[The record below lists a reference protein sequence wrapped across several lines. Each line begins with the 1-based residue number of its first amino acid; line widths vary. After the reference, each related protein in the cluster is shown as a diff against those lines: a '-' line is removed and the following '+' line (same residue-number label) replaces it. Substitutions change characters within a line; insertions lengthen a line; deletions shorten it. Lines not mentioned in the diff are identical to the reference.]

1 MAEYFFADVE
11 DGYSVPS
18 EITKAQRAS
27 WETIARGT
35 RHWSSEQRLDIARQ
49 ARAARRQRQE
59 LLFNRSYPDSLLSST
74 ALEATRTIA
83 AEAAKITRSW
93 ASTQIAE
100 LGPSAYIELVSIV
113 VTITAIDAFAE
124 ALGRP
129 HEPLPPP
136 SSHIL
141 EPTDNTEVT
150 DIGAYVPMQDSWQGP
165 NVSRALSLVGSANAL
180 FMSNVAVMYT
190 GKDQDFGE
198 MVWDSPLSRPQVELL
213 AARVSSINECFY

>member
-1 MAEYFFADVE
+1 MVQYFAYVE
-11 DGYSVPS
+11 DGYPVPS
-18 EITKAQRAS
+18 EITQTHRAS
-27 WETIARGT
+27 WKAIAEGT
-35 RHWSSEQRLDIARQ
+35 HHWSSEQRLDIARQ
-49 ARAARRQRQE
+49 ARAARQQRQE
-59 LLFNRSYPDSLLSST
+59 LPFNRHYPVSTLSG
-74 ALEATRTIA
+74 AAREATRTIA
-83 AEAAKITRSW
+83 ADAAKITRSW
-93 ASTQIAE
+93 TSMQTAE

-136 SSHIL
+136 SSHIQ
-141 EPTDNTEVT
+141 ESTDNTEVT
-150 DIGAYVPMQDSWQGP
+150 DIGAYVPMQDPWQGP

>member
-1 MAEYFFADVE
+1 MVQYFAYVE
-11 DGYSVPS
+11 DGYPVPS
-18 EITKAQRAS
+18 EITKAHRAS

-49 ARAARRQRQE
+49 ARAARQQRQE
-59 LLFNRSYPDSLLSST
+59 LPFNRSYPDSLLSAT

-83 AEAAKITRSW
+83 ADAAKITRSW
-93 ASTQIAE
+93 AAAQTKE
-100 LGPSAYIELVSIV
+100 LGAPAYVELVSIV
-113 VTITAIDAFAE
+113 VTLTAIDGFAE

-129 HEPLPPP
+129 HEPLPPL
-136 SSHIL
+136 SSQIQ
-141 EPTDNTEVT
+141 ESTDNAEVA
-150 DIGAYVPMQDSWQGP
+150 DIGAYVPMQDPWQGP

-198 MVWDSPLSRPQVELL
+198 MVWDGPLSRPQVELL